1 MSFLAMT
8 FLAGCGGGSVAT
20 PVSSIPT
27 PVTPTAAN
35 VQGQWQVV
43 AQSTNGGTGVLIETN
58 LAQSGTNVTAAK
70 SSVVLIQGVP
80 GTYTGL
86 GGECDNGA
94 VGDDSIQAT
103 VSGQTLSFTLT
114 ETGSLGTGTS
124 TGTAT
129 ISSDGTQIT
138 SGTYTTAAACGFAAD
153 SGTVTG
159 AIIKPFS
166 GTFAG
171 MLANGST
178 TDAVTVTI
186 SQSGYNLSVT
196 GTDNGTPFTL
206 SGTVVG
212 ATFNVTGTIAGR
224 SVQYVGLYETSAN
237 DFRVYDT
244 SFNPL
249 GVLNA
254 QSSAPPPTPIAVSV
268 SPSTASVQVA
278 QQTNFVATV
287 ANDSSNKGVTWTL
300 SGTGCGG
307 AACGTLSAS
316 SSASG
321 VPITYTAPSSV
332 PTPASVM
339 LTATS
344 VADGSK
350 TSSAVITV
358 TAAPQVI
365 AVTLSQT
372 SASLTVGAT
381 ANFAATV
388 ANDPANKG
396 VTWALSGAGC
406 SGAACGT
413 LSATTTASGVPVT
426 YTAPSTLPSPAT
438 IALTAT
444 SNTDGTKSATA
455 TITLTGATSPIMVTL
470 SQTTATV
477 PVNGTT
483 TFIATVVND
492 TSNKGVNWTLSG
504 AGCSGAACGTLSSSS
519 SASGVAITYTAPV
532 GVPNPPIVTI
542 TATSVQ
548 DSTKSGTA
556 SIVVAPQVIDF
567 GSGQSPNLIVDANG
581 NVDLSFL
588 QTGSAGN
595 VVFARSTDAG
605 DTFVAKPVT
614 PQPSS
619 VSLVEMGVDGQGDI
633 NLLWAGSSGTIF
645 GNSIDGGTTFLTT
658 GFSNGQGIQGGDGLA
673 VSANGTIDI
682 VSLALGKGIFSV
694 TLTNRGENAT
704 PPVQIASD
712 VQDVDFDFTVAAGTQ
727 GQIYV
732 AWQMQSNSVAQCA
745 IMFSR
750 SLDGGMTYST
760 PVNVSNNPGECAEG
774 PQIFVDS
781 TGAVNIAWI
790 TPPGFQDNNG
800 PLVNPNELYF
810 ARSTDQ
816 GTTFSTPVALV
827 GINQYTGMGDEGS
840 GVGDPQIA
848 VESNGAIDVVF
859 DANTPTDMIALFA
872 RSTDGGKTFSTPLTL
887 ATGGAN
893 SPTIAIDSCGGIDVT
908 WAGSSDVF
916 FSRSTDG
923 MAFAA
928 ATNLS
933 NAHKSEF
940 SPVIATDAKGSAYI
954 VWEDTTDVFFQLVR
968 VCQ

>member
-1 MSFLAMT
+1 ML
-8 FLAGCGGGSVAT
+8 LLIAGCGGGSTSTPIVTPPPPAAT
-20 PVSSIPT
+20 PVNI
-27 PVTPTAAN
+27 
-35 VQGQWQVV
+35 QGQWQVI

-58 LAQSGTNVTAAK
+58 LSQNGSSVIAAK

-80 GTYTGL
+80 GTYAGL

-94 VGDDSIQAT
+94 LGDDSIQAT

-114 ETGSLGTGTS
+114 ESGSLGTGTS

-129 ISSDGTQIT
+129 VSSAGTQIT
-138 SGTYTTAAACGFAAD
+138 GGTYSAPAACGFLPD
-153 SGTVTG
+153 GGTLTGTV
-159 AIIKPFS
+159 IKPFS

-171 MLANGST
+171 MIANGST
-178 TDAVTVTI
+178 ADAVRVTI
-186 SQSGYNLSVT
+186 SQTGFNLTAT

-206 SGTVVG
+206 TGTVVG
-212 ATFNVTGTIAGR
+212 ATFDVTGTIAGR
-224 SVQYVGLYETSAN
+224 SVEYVGLYETAAN

-244 SFNPL
+244 FFNPL

-254 QSSAPPPTPIAVSV
+254 QSSAPPPSPIAVSV

-287 ANDSSNKGVTWTL
+287 
-300 SGTGCGG
+300 
-307 AACGTLSAS
+307 
-316 SSASG
+316 
-321 VPITYTAPSSV
+321 
-332 PTPASVM
+332 M
-339 LTATS
+339 
-344 VADGSK
+344 
-350 TSSAVITV
+350 
-358 TAAPQVI
+358 
-365 AVTLSQT
+365 
-372 SASLTVGAT
+372 
-381 ANFAATV
+381 
-388 ANDPANKG
+388 NDPANKG

-413 LSATTTASGVPVT
+413 LSAITTASGVPVM

-444 SNTDGTKSATA
+444 SNTDGTKSAA
-455 TITLTGATSPIMVTL
+455 AMITLKGATSSPIIVTL

-483 TFIATVVND
+483 TFIATVAND

-519 SASGVAITYTAPV
+519 SASGVAITYTAPSS
-532 GVPNPPIVTI
+532 VPNPPMVTI
-542 TATSVQ
+542 TATSAQ

-556 SIVVAPQVIDF
+556 TIVVTPVPPQVIDF
-567 GSGQSPNLIVDANG
+567 GAGQSPNLVVDANG

-605 DTFVAKPVT
+605 ATFVAKPVT
-614 PQPSS
+614 PLPSP
-619 VSLVEMGVDGQGDI
+619 VSFVEMGVDGQGDI
-633 NLLWAGSSGTIF
+633 NLLLAGPSGTTF
-645 GNSIDGGTTFLTT
+645 GNSIDGGNTFLTKD
-658 GFSNGQGIQGGDGLA
+658 FSSIVHGGDGLA

-694 TLTNRGENAT
+694 TVTNRGEGAT

-712 VQDVDFDFTVAAGTQ
+712 VQDVDFSLTVAAGMQ

-750 SLDGGMTYST
+750 SLDGGMTFST
-760 PVNVSNNPGECAEG
+760 PLNVSNNPNECAEF
-774 PQIFVDS
+774 PQLFVDS
-781 TGAVNIAWI
+781 TGAVNLAWTTI
-790 TPPGFQDNNG
+790 SGFQDDNG

-816 GTTFSTPVALV
+816 GTTFSVPVALV
-827 GINQYTGMGDEGS
+827 GTNQYTGMGDDFS

-859 DANTPTDMIALFA
+859 DANTTTDTIALFA

-893 SPTIAIDSCGGIDVT
+893 SPTIAIDSCGGIDVAY
-908 WAGSSDVF
+908 AGASDIF
-916 FSRSTDG
+916 LSRSTDG

-928 ATNLS
+928 PTNLS
-933 NAHKSEF
+933 NAHKGEF
-940 SPVIATDAKGSAYI
+940 SPLIATDAKGSAYI